1 MEGELTMAATTLS
14 KITKQRKISN
24 AEASRRI
31 GDL

>member
-1 MEGELTMAATTLS
+1 MAATTLS

-31 GDL
+31 IDALGEGT